1 MLRSYARI
9 VYESFLF
16 FQTKNPLIKDY
27 FLILGG
33 FYYYIDIFIIGVPEW
48 TRTTAGPALGGP
60 RSIQTE
66 LRGHIYTT

>member
-1 MLRSYARI
+1 MKAFY
-9 VYESFLF
+9 SFKLK
-16 FQTKNPLIKDY
+16 TPLIKDY
-27 FLILGG
+27 FLLLGD

-66 LRGHIYTT
+66 LRGRINFFMY